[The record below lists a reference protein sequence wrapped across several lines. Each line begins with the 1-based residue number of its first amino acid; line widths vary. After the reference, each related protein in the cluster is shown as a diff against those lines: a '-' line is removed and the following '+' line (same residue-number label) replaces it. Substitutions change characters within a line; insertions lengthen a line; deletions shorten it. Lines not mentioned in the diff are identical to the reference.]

1 MDRTQ
6 ILQQLQQFPDSWLK
20 SADVAVL
27 LGLSGPKLVSQLKTR
42 NPEQFTAEEHHST
55 PDRGKPMEWSL
66 SGIKLLCELANT
78 DEAIATL
85 NTLDGAASDAVEDPH
100 PQSMTPLEDTSLQP
114 AYPVE
119 DTHHQFED
127 AFNGSPSETED
138 AYVNQVVAQL
148 QQQTE
153 QAYANH
159 LVGRIQQGLMAQ
171 AGSLRDNPSQVAPLL
186 GEMLALR
193 FGLSPDK
200 ARQVV
205 GLA

>member
-6 ILQQLQQFPDSWLK
+6 IVQQLQQFPDSWLT

-42 NPEQFTAEEHHST
+42 NPERFTAEEHHTT
-55 PDRGKPMEWSL
+55 PDRGKSMEWSL
-66 SGIKLLCELANT
+66 SGIKLLCELAST

-85 NTLDGAASDAVEDPH
+85 NTLDGAPSDAAEDTHPH
-100 PQSMTPLEDTSLQP
+100 PMTPLEETSLQP
-114 AYPVE
+114 AHTVE

-127 AFNGSPSETED
+127 AFSGAPSETED

-148 QQQTE
+148 QNQTE
-153 QAYANH
+153 LAYANH
-159 LVGRIQQGLMAQ
+159 LVERIQQGLMAQ
-171 AGSLRDNPSQVAPLL
+171 AGSLRENPRQVAPLL